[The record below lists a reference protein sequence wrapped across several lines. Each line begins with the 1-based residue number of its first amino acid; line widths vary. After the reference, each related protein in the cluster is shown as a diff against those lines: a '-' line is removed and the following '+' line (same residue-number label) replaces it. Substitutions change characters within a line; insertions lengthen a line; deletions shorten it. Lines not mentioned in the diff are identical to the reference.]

1 MTANLKAQII
11 YNTIIKKL
19 PYTKDEI
26 ELKKCALEI
35 SMIQVEEILK
45 VAFYS
50 NDEIYDFFIK
60 VKIEL
65 ENLKTN

>member
-11 YNTIIKKL
+11 YNGILKKL
-19 PYTKDEI
+19 PYSKDTT

-35 SMIQVEEILK
+35 SMIQVEEILDA
-45 VAFYS
+45 VGTNYS
-50 NDEIYDFFIK
+50 VNYWQK